1 METMK
6 NLSVAFGL
14 TDIDMQNFMHRMVII
29 SYILYKAVL
38 TI

>member
-1 METMK
+1 METIK

-14 TDIDMQNFMHRMVII
+14 TDIDMQKFVH
-29 SYILYKAVL
+29 ILYKAVL